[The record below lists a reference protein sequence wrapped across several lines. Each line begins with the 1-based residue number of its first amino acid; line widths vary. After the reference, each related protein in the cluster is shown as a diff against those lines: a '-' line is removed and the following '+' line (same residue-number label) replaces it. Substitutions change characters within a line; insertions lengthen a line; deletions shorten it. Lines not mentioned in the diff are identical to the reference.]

1 MQRQYSGTAG
11 SLRQPRHPPPAPPG
25 RRTGRDHHPAV
36 CDALATLPVADESRA
51 GYSRGKFK
59 HWTDAAKNGCNAR
72 AEALLAE
79 AMTAP
84 EIGRLPLTGGTQ
96 WSGGTAAALRPD
108 GHVWWATEQC
118 RESAAFAG
126 TECRALQELP
136 AIF

>member
-11 SLRQPRHPPPAPPG
+11 SPGTLPRHRRG
-25 RRTGRDHHPAV
+25 RRTGRAHHPAV

-51 GYSRGKFK
+51 GYTRGKFK
-59 HWTDAAKNGCNAR
+59 RWTDADKNGCNAR

-84 EIGRLPLTGGTQ
+84 EIGRLPLTGGTR
-96 WSGGTAAALRPD
+96 WSGGTAAVLRPD
-108 GHVWWATEQC
+108 GHVWCATEQC

-126 TECRALQELP
+126 TVCRALQELP